1 MNVLEI
7 SGLEKRFGEKQVLRG
22 MNLIVPEK
30 KVFGFV
36 GRNGAGKT
44 TTMKITLGLM
54 AADAGEISVCGQ
66 KVHYGNTKTNRFI
79 GYLPDVPE
87 YYSFMTP
94 MEYLTFCGEITGL
107 DEKEIKQRSEEML
120 RLVGLDEEKRRIKGF
135 SRGMK
140 QRLGIAQALLGRP
153 KLLICDEPTSA
164 LDPLGRKE
172 ILDVLVAAKEETTIL
187 FSTHVLSDV
196 EHICDEMA
204 LLNDGKIVMQGTIEE
219 VKKKRRSNSMEIEL
233 EKTADVEL
241 LFRKFGSSVQTTETR
256 SDGPVGKG
264 TKEIGVIGSAKQSAL
279 GEKAILTLV
288 RPGVLLLSDL
298 AKQPE
303 ILRFMADHEISFSR
317 MEKREATLED
327 IFLEAIKE

>member
-1 MNVLEI
+1 MTNVLEI
-7 SGLEKRFGEKQVLRG
+7 SGLKKSFGEKKVLQG
-22 MNLIVPEK
+22 VDLTVPEK

-44 TTMKITLGLM
+44 TTMKVTMGLL
-54 AADAGEISVCGQ
+54 AADAGEVRVCGEA
-66 KVHYGNTKTNRFI
+66 VHYGNTKTNRFI

-87 YYSFMTP
+87 YYSFMTA
-94 MEYLTFCGEITGL
+94 MEYLNFCGEITGL
-107 DEKEIKQRSEEML
+107 PSGEIKGRCEEML
-120 RLVGLDEEKRRIKGF
+120 RLVGLAGEKHRIKGF

-204 LLNDGKIVMQGTIEE
+204 LLNDGRIVMQGSTEE
-219 VKKKRRSNSMEIEL
+219 VKSKRRSNSVEIQMERAED
-233 EKTADVEL
+233 A
-241 LFRKFGSSVQTTETR
+241 QTLA
-256 SDGPVGKG
+256 G
-264 TKEIGVIGSAKQSAL
+264 TFSGFQV
-279 GEKAILTLV
+279 V
-288 RPGVLLLSDL
+288 RPEVLLLKDAAKVSDV
-298 AKQPE
+298 
-303 ILRFMADHEISFSR
+303 LRFMADHEMPFVR
-317 MEKREATLED
+317 MEKQEATLED
-327 IFLEAIKE
+327 VFMEVLKNGSLAENQKEGKQ

>member
-1 MNVLEI
+1 MTNVLEI
-7 SGLEKRFGEKQVLRG
+7 SGLKKSFGEKKVLQG
-22 MNLIVPEK
+22 VDLTVPEK

-44 TTMKITLGLM
+44 TTMKVTLGLL
-54 AADAGEISVCGQ
+54 AADAGEVSVCGET
-66 KVHYGNTKTNRFI
+66 VHYGNTKTNRFI

-87 YYSFMTP
+87 YYSFMTA
-94 MEYLTFCGEITGL
+94 MEYLNFCGEITGL
-107 DEKEIKQRSEEML
+107 PSGEIKGRCEEML
-120 RLVGLDEEKRRIKGF
+120 RLVGLAGEKHRIKGF

-204 LLNDGKIVMQGTIEE
+204 LLNDGRIVMQGSIED
-219 VKKKRRSNSMEIEL
+219 VKSKRRSNSVEIQMERAEDAQML
-233 EKTADVEL
+233 AGT
-241 LFRKFGSSVQTTETR
+241 FGGFQVVKPE
-256 SDGPVGKG
+256 
-264 TKEIGVIGSAKQSAL
+264 
-279 GEKAILTLV
+279 
-288 RPGVLLLSDL
+288 VLLLKDAAKVSDV
-298 AKQPE
+298 
-303 ILRFMADHEISFSR
+303 LRFMADHEMPFVR
-317 MEKREATLED
+317 MEKQEATLED
-327 IFLEAIKE
+327 VFMEVLKNGSLAENQKEGKQ

>member
-7 SGLEKRFGEKQVLRG
+7 SGLKKSFGEKKVLQG
-22 MNLIVPEK
+22 VELTVPEK

-44 TTMKITLGLM
+44 TTMKVTLGLL
-54 AADAGEISVCGQ
+54 AADAGEVRVCGEP
-66 KVHYGNTKTNRFI
+66 VHYGNTKTNRFI

-87 YYSFMTP
+87 YYSFMTA
-94 MEYLTFCGEITGL
+94 MEYLNFCGEITGL
-107 DEKEIKQRSEEML
+107 PSGEIKGRCEEML
-120 RLVGLDEEKRRIKGF
+120 RLVGLADEKHRIKGF

-204 LLNDGKIVMQGTIEE
+204 LLNDGRIVMQGSIEE
-219 VKKKRRSNSMEIEL
+219 VKSKRRSNAVEIQMERAED
-233 EKTADVEL
+233 A
-241 LFRKFGSSVQTTETR
+241 QTLA
-256 SDGPVGKG
+256 G
-264 TKEIGVIGSAKQSAL
+264 TFSGFQVVKPE
-279 GEKAILTLV
+279 
-288 RPGVLLLSDL
+288 VLLLKDAAKVSDV
-298 AKQPE
+298 
-303 ILRFMADHEISFSR
+303 LRFLADHEMPFVR
-317 MEKREATLED
+317 MEKQEATLED
-327 IFLEAIKE
+327 VFMEVLKSGSLAADVEGREGKA